1 MPFGASSQALVGAPM
16 KLVPGIDPGSSNK
29 FQSDQGEAKYLP
41 KEKFGQLSNPEGFMD
56 PRSGV
61 EKHSSEVIM
70 GRLDSIDPSS
80 VGLLSAEDGG
90 FGTKMWS
97 GSDRAFV
104 ERLIPRLPAQTLSP
118 AMQDL
123 SRRILLSEA
132 LVPEGE
138 PFAASLLGLRAER
151 LSASG
156 QTSLVRN
163 LLSIAPKLPEDLILA
178 KTEVNMMLLSGNHSG
193 ACKNVEVLLAKSN
206 DPFWLKVL
214 AFCKALEGQS
224 AAAQLAVSLLRE
236 QGDIGD
242 DIFFN
247 LVKKLIGQSS
257 PPLTSLIDPSPLHL
271 AMLRVARLKIPSDS
285 VPGAQPAI
293 LRSIAMSP
301 NASIETRLVA
311 AERAEAA
318 GALSPESLATIYES
332 VELSKEDYSNWEA
345 RFVKESGPKIN
356 ALLYQVASKESDTE
370 ARAQILISALVRSRI
385 SGGFNST
392 ARVMHRICKS
402 ITPMAQMAW
411 AAPDITRALLAAND
425 VSGARLWFD
434 VIFQGASAKE
444 DNSAMAM
451 LEIWPLV
458 QLMDHERTLGWNSD
472 ALIGWWQVEK
482 GRANKDAYGRATLLF
497 TLMDAIGYE
506 VPDVLWQELMGASL
520 TVTGYLPSVQLWK
533 SLERASQGGR
543 VGETVLLS
551 LLALGDVGPSG
562 TNPVVLHSL
571 ITSLRSVGLGS
582 DARRLALEAAL
593 AIGL

>member
-1 MPFGASSQALVGAPM
+1 
-16 KLVPGIDPGSSNK
+16 
-29 FQSDQGEAKYLP
+29 
-41 KEKFGQLSNPEGFMD
+41 
-56 PRSGV
+56 
-61 EKHSSEVIM
+61 
-70 GRLDSIDPSS
+70 
-80 VGLLSAEDGG
+80 
-90 FGTKMWS
+90 
-97 GSDRAFV
+97 
-104 ERLIPRLPAQTLSP
+104 
-118 AMQDL
+118 
-123 SRRILLSEA
+123 
-132 LVPEGE
+132 
-138 PFAASLLGLRAER
+138 
-151 LSASG
+151 
-156 QTSLVRN
+156 
-163 LLSIAPKLPEDLILA
+163 
-178 KTEVNMMLLSGNHSG
+178 
-193 ACKNVEVLLAKSN
+193 
-206 DPFWLKVL
+206 
-214 AFCKALEGQS
+214 
-224 AAAQLAVSLLRE
+224 
-236 QGDIGD
+236 
-242 DIFFN
+242 
-247 LVKKLIGQSS
+247 
-257 PPLTSLIDPSPLHL
+257 
-271 AMLRVARLKIPSDS
+271 
-285 VPGAQPAI
+285 
-293 LRSIAMSP
+293 
-301 NASIETRLVA
+301 
-311 AERAEAA
+311 
-318 GALSPESLATIYES
+318 
-332 VELSKEDYSNWEA
+332 
-345 RFVKESGPKIN
+345 
-356 ALLYQVASKESDTE
+356 
-370 ARAQILISALVRSRI
+370 
-385 SGGFNST
+385 
-392 ARVMHRICKS
+392 
-402 ITPMAQMAW
+402 MAW